1 MVGDSLYRS
10 SSFRLSDGRRGL
22 DDSCI
27 RRLRSVLLSRLD
39 FWDNPGLGVSRDF
52 FCDAVDSVVRLSG
65 LSNFLFCP
73 SFQFAGENT
82 GYMSRIRI
90 LPEAV
95 ANRIAAGEVVE
106 RPASVVKEL
115 LENALD
121 AGAKTIRVEVEAGGK
136 RMIRIIDDGHGMS
149 HDDALLAFE
158 RHATSKLRSADDLL
172 SIPTLGF
179 RGEALPTIA
188 AVSRLLLETRAEED
202 AEGTRVEFAG
212 GKLVNVKPA
221 GLPAGTTVSVAD
233 LFYSVPARRKFL
245 KSDTTELGH
254 IASLVTHY
262 ALANPGRQFVL
273 TTPTQQIVD
282 CSPVERLAERVYQ
295 LFGKQSFD
303 ELIEIPVVSAAFRA
317 AITEPELEPAEEKA
331 RLTVYGF
338 TSRPEIQRPNRNGIY
353 IFVNRRLVR
362 DRLILHAIHEAYRNI
377 LPSNVFPATLLF
389 LEMPYDEVDVNVH
402 PAKIEVR
409 FRRSQFVHDFTRDA
423 IRQALMS
430 ARPIASFAAA
440 AAASGALQNANTSAA
455 SLSNAPSMDPTA
467 PSIVPRAIIPAME
480 EIGLGSGVGS
490 DGGFDLT
497 SAPLQPIEQRFVFP
511 AGPESLVE
519 SSAAFGA
526 PSLASEPPA
535 PNWAANFAAGN
546 GSAPAT
552 LPHPDQ
558 IADLKPL
565 GQVSSSFIVA
575 VNGEGLWLVDQHVA
589 HERVLF
595 EQHLEARRAGK
606 VESQRMLMPMI
617 LELSPRQLVIY
628 EKIAEEL
635 SANGFEVELMG
646 PRSVAIQAAPAGI
659 TGSDAEKLLTE
670 ILDGIERENAAI
682 SIETL
687 QAKIAASTACHAAIK
702 VNMPLDQ
709 TKMEWLLA
717 ALAKTDCPMSCPHGR
732 PVVLRYSIK
741 EIEKAFHRI

>member
-1 MVGDSLYRS
+1 
-10 SSFRLSDGRRGL
+10 
-22 DDSCI
+22 
-27 RRLRSVLLSRLD
+27 
-39 FWDNPGLGVSRDF
+39 
-52 FCDAVDSVVRLSG
+52 
-65 LSNFLFCP
+65 
-73 SFQFAGENT
+73 
-82 GYMSRIRI
+82 MSRIRI
-90 LPEAV
+90 LAEAV

-115 LENALD
+115 LETALD
-121 AGAKTIRVEVEAGGK
+121 AGARSVRIETEMGGK
-136 RMIRIIDDGHGMS
+136 RMIRVIDDGHGMM

-158 RHATSKLRSADDLL
+158 RHATSKLRSADDLITI
-172 SIPTLGF
+172 STLGF
-179 RGEALPTIA
+179 RGEALPSIA
-188 AVSRLLLETRAEED
+188 SVSRLLLETRDASE

-212 GKLVNVKPA
+212 GKLIGVKPA
-221 GLPAGTTVSVAD
+221 GLPPGTTVSVAD
-233 LFYSVPARRKFL
+233 LFYCVPARRKFL

-262 ALANPGRQFVL
+262 ALANPTKQFTL
-273 TTPTQQIVD
+273 TTPTQEIVN
-282 CSPVERLAERVYQ
+282 CPPTEKLADRVYQ
-295 LFGKQSFD
+295 LFGRQALD
-303 ELIEIPVVSAAFRA
+303 ELVEIPSVSAAFRA
-317 AITEPELEPAEEKA
+317 AITEPEMEAGEEA
-331 RLTVYGF
+331 ATLTVSGF
-338 TSRPEIQRPNRNGIY
+338 TSRPDIQRPNRNGIY
-353 IFVNRRLVR
+353 VFVNRRLVR

-377 LPSNVFPATLLF
+377 LPPTVFPATLLF

-423 IRQALMS
+423 IRQALM
-430 ARPIASFAAA
+430 AVRPIASFAAA
-440 AAASGALQNANTSAA
+440 AAAGTAPQNANANGAPLPVAA
-455 SLSNAPSMDPTA
+455 TLDPSAPSV
-467 PSIVPRAIIPAME
+467 VPHAIIPAME

-497 SAPLQPIEQRFVFP
+497 AAPLQPIEQRFAFP
-511 AGPESLVE
+511 AGTEA
-519 SSAAFGA
+519 SSETGAAFGA
-526 PSLASEPPA
+526 PGMPAEPPA
-535 PNWAANFAAGN
+535 PNWSANFAGGN

-617 LELSPRQLVIY
+617 VELSPRQIVII

-635 SANGFEVELMG
+635 VANGFEVEPMG
-646 PRSVAIQAAPAGI
+646 TKSFAIQAIPAGI
-659 TGSDAEKLLTE
+659 VTSDAEKLLTE

-741 EIEKAFHRI
+741 EIERAFHRI